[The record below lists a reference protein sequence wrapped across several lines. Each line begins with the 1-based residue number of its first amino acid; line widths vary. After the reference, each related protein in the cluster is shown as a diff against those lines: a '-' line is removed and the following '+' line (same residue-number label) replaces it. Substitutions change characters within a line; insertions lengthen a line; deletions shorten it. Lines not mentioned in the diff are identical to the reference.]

1 MNGTEGRGRIRF
13 RIKGW
18 LSREDFE
25 ELLQF
30 SRYLG
35 RTDDE
40 SLFEVDLDKA
50 NRNNVGLEDI
60 INKLEELGVSTQ
72 IIEAL
77 RNIQQ
82 NEAEEAVLLLEG
94 NVFLLKPRTYLGERI
109 SGLKDLMK
117 YDRNRKCFVIQPGL
131 VWRVVEKL
139 RELGVNVVD
148 KSGVPFT
155 VPLPSR
161 ISFRGELRDY
171 QKEALEAFR
180 SHGYRGIIALPTGAG
195 KTIIAIAALAEL
207 GVRTL
212 IVAFTKEQ
220 LHQWVEKI
228 KELTDAPGG
237 SIATFY
243 SEEKKLAP
251 ITVTTYQTAYRHIH
265 EFAFRFTF
273 LVVDEVHHLPADK
286 FRAIA
291 LGMYAPYRMGLSA
304 TVVRE
309 DGRHVELF
317 PLMGGVI
324 YSKSPDELAEKG
336 YLARYISKIIKVEL
350 KPDEKKRFEELRKL
364 YRSLAGGSTF
374 QELVNRASRGD
385 KEAALALKV
394 HSEMLQLI
402 HRSKAKAEA
411 VKKIVEEE
419 LKNNS
424 KILVFTQYVEQA
436 KELGEILGA
445 PVLTGE
451 TDTRERKRIL
461 EEFRSAPRGVLVLT
475 TVGDEGLDIPDVNVG
490 IIVAGTGSRRQYIQR
505 LGRLLRP
512 GTNKVARLY
521 EIVTRGTGEES
532 LARRRRTASLDLE

>member
-1 MNGTEGRGRIRF
+1 MSGIEGRGRVRF
-13 RIKGW
+13 RVKGW

-30 SRYLG
+30 SKYLG
-35 RTDDE
+35 RDNDE
-40 SLFEVDLDKA
+40 SLFEVDLEKADK
-50 NRNNVGLEDI
+50 NNIGIEDI
-60 INKLEELGVSTQ
+60 IEKLEELGVSTQ
-72 IIEAL
+72 VIEAL
-77 RNIQQ
+77 RDIEQ
-82 NEAEEAVLLLEG
+82 NEREIAELLLEG

-109 SGLKDLMK
+109 SELRDFLR
-117 YDRNRKCFVIQPGL
+117 YDRNKKCFVIQPGL
-131 VWRVVEKL
+131 VWRVVDKL
-139 RELGVNVVD
+139 RELGISVVD
-148 KSGVPFT
+148 KSGVPST
-155 VPLPSR
+155 IPLPSK
-161 ISFRGELRDY
+161 ISFKGELRDY
-171 QKEALEAFR
+171 QNEALEAFR
-180 SHGYRGIIALPTGAG
+180 NHGYRGIIALPTGAG
-195 KTIIAIAALAEL
+195 KTIIAIAALAQL

-228 KELTDAPGG
+228 KQLTDAPGG

-265 EFAFRFTF
+265 EFAFRFSF

-309 DGRHVELF
+309 DGKHVELF

-350 KPDEKKRFEELRKL
+350 KPDEKKKYEELRKL
-364 YRSLAGGSTF
+364 YKSLAGGSTF
-374 QELVNRASRGD
+374 QELVNRALRGD
-385 KEAALALKV
+385 REAALALKV

-402 HRSKAKAEA
+402 HRSKAKVEA

-424 KILVFTQYVEQA
+424 KILIFTQYVEQA
-436 KELGEILGA
+436 RELGEILGA

-451 TDTRERKRIL
+451 TDTKERKRIL

-512 GTNKVARLY
+512 AQNKVARLY
-521 EIVTRGTGEES
+521 EIVTKGTGEES
-532 LARRRRTASLDLE
+532 LARKRRTATLDME